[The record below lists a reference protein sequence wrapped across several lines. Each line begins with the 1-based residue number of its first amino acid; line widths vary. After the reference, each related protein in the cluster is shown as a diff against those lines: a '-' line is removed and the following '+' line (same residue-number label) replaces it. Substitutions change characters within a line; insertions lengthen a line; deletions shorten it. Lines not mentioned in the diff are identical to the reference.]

1 MHKGTQFILRLNKE
15 HAKRLGLCY
24 KTVFL
29 GCHTRINESSYACG
43 GQAEIWVAG
52 PIDIHYFRSYS
63 TLNFFGLKEFAQ
75 IQLMEQQFS
84 LL

>member
-52 PIDIHYFRSYS
+52 PIDIHYF
-63 TLNFFGLKEFAQ
+63 FGLKEFAQ

>member
-1 MHKGTQFILRLNKE
+1 MLKDWGCAN
-15 HAKRLGLCY
+15 

-29 GCHTRINESSYACG
+29 GCHSRINESSYACR